1 MAHMTRAPLVVG
13 LGLVL
18 CIALAACASYEPA
31 EYVDNRELE
40 NGKRGLFSGED
51 GAFKIL
57 SR

>member
-1 MAHMTRAPLVVG
+1 MAHTTRSPFIGA

-18 CIALAACASYEPA
+18 CIVLAACASYEPT
-31 EYVDNRELE
+31 EYVDNRELD
-40 NGKRGLFSGED
+40 NGKPGLFSGED